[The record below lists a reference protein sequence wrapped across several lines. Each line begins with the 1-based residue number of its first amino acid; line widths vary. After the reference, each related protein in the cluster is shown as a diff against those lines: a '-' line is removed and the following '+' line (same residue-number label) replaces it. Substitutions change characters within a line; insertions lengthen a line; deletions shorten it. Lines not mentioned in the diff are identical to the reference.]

1 MVDQYHGQRIERKE
15 MNIERDEC
23 TFSQVSHLGEGA
35 HTAFT
40 LILS

>member
-15 MNIERDEC
+15 MNIERNEWR
-23 TFSQVSHLGEGA
+23 HLGEGA